1 MALDPNEVSRLH
13 CTHRIPKFVSLIPLG
28 IFPSTLPSWLVH
40 NAMKYSTSRRRIEQC
55 SIRLLI
61 VSTGLSVMTP
71 RVVPSRTVPNPYLQ
85 YWLPMSLNHPATF
98 KALLLSSLSHMVIN
112 NFIPAD
118 PNATLTPVGEIL
130 SHLRTCYLDAISS
143 INEGLQSP
151 ITATYDA
158 SILAVLMCVEN
169 PLTYEKKARAF
180 VSPFRPPLQGLQ
192 WLNIHSA
199 REPNLSH
206 QDGLCKLIGLRGGL
220 SKIETPGL
228 AAAAF

>member
-1 MALDPNEVSRLH
+1 MKSVVSTAHIVYPNLCHLYPWEYSHLLFHRGWSTTPWNIVRLEEE
-13 CTHRIPKFVSLIPLG
+13 S
-28 IFPSTLPSWLVH
+28 S
-40 NAMKYSTSRRRIEQC
+40 AC

-112 NFIPAD
+112 SLIPAN
-118 PNATLTPVGEIL
+118 PNPTLTPVGEIL
-130 SHLRTCYLDAISS
+130 SHLRTCYIDAISS

-151 ITATYDA
+151 ITATHDA

-169 PLTYEKKARAF
+169 PLTYEMKARAF